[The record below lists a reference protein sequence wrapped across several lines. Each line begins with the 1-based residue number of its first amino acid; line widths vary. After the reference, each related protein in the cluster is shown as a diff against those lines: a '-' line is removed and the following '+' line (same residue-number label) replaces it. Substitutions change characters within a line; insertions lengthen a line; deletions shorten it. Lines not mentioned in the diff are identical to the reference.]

1 MLPCMV
7 LLVILAVIGLY
18 DNLLDSRRG
27 YIQKHAHAT
36 SRLYTTSL
44 IVRLHMCS
52 IHKMQTIVAAVTL
65 TVCWSRPSAVLKRL
79 NRSTKCRLGCGLSEA
94 LCTIGCGPENGM
106 DTLWGMRRLARG
118 RRYSLAVTSDAA
130 SDYQSTVATS
140 FNYWAMFILV
150 ISLHTNAW
158 TSQCISIVSI
168 EPISFCSC
176 TQAVTRASST
186 LCRPPANDPNFTI
199 SRAIYDYL

>member
-52 IHKMQTIVAAVTL
+52 IHKMQTIVAAVTF

-79 NRSTKCRLGCGLSEA
+79 NRSTICRLGCGLSEA

-118 RRYSLAVTSDAA
+118 RHYSLAVTSDAA

-140 FNYWAMFILV
+140 FNY
-150 ISLHTNAW
+150 
-158 TSQCISIVSI
+158 
-168 EPISFCSC
+168 
-176 TQAVTRASST
+176 
-186 LCRPPANDPNFTI
+186 
-199 SRAIYDYL
+199 